1 MSIENLGASMSGNM
15 LIGKG
20 VMRTGKGLVR
30 TGT

>member
-1 MSIENLGASMSGNM
+1 MSIENLGASIYGNM